1 VEVGTP
7 VSLRVP
13 VKEALA
19 PVTVAVALPV
29 VIAEVEIEVEV
40 ELRRAP

>member
-1 VEVGTP
+1 MEVATP
-7 VSLRVP
+7 VSLGVP

-19 PVTVAVALPV
+19 PVTVALALPV
-29 VIAEVEIEVEV
+29 VVAEIEIEVEV

>member
-7 VSLRVP
+7 VLLGVP

-29 VIAEVEIEVEV
+29 IVAEVEIEVDV